1 MNETTQD
8 KKVPVIEG
16 LIGKKVG
23 MTQLFSDEGHVVP
36 VTVLEAGPCVV
47 MQKKT
52 VDSDGYEAIKMALV
66 EGTLPKRVSKPV
78 AGEFKRREIAPEKR
92 IREFRFAQEEG
103 EAVKVGSEFGVNV
116 FKVDERVD
124 VTGVSKGLGFQGVVK
139 RYNFRGGPASHGSMF
154 HRRPGSIG
162 ASAAP
167 SRVFKGMRAP
177 GRMGGKRITAR
188 NLRVVRIDESRRLLI
203 VKGAVPGA
211 MGSYVVIR
219 KSHFGSVSAKNRS
232 GA

>member
-1 MNETTQD
+1 MNDAAAE
-8 KKVPVIEG
+8 KKIPVIEG
-16 LIGKKVG
+16 LIGKKIG
-23 MTQLFSDEGHVVP
+23 MTQVFSDDGRVVP

-52 VDSDGYEAIKMALV
+52 VSSDGYEALKMALV
-66 EGTLPKRVSKPV
+66 QGTLPKRVSKSV
-78 AGEFKRREIAPEKR
+78 AGEFKQRKIAPEKR
-92 IREFRFAQEEG
+92 IREFRFDQKEG

-116 FKVDERVD
+116 FKIDERVD
-124 VTGVSKGLGFQGVVK
+124 VIGVSKGLGFQGVVK
-139 RYNFRGGPASHGSMF
+139 RYKFRGGDASHGSMF

-162 ASAAP
+162 SSAAP
-167 SRVFKGMRAP
+167 SRVWKGMRSP
-177 GRMGGKRITAR
+177 GRMGGKRNTVR

-219 KSHFGSVSAKNRS
+219 KSHFGSGSAKGKA